1 VRDQVGDL
9 ALAGGERVASASA
22 ALDRL
27 EQRACLGCR
36 AGQSLAGG
44 IGSGASRQLARTAH
58 VAGLAPAEQH
68 LRQSD
73 PPDRHARPGAER
85 RVDSQALLEQF
96 DPGIGRTGD
105 GLDARPNAGE

>member
-1 VRDQVGDL
+1 MARLDTACATRSATSRSRAVSGSQARAPRSIASNSAP
-9 ALAGGERVASASA
+9 ALA
-22 ALDRL
+22 
-27 EQRACLGCR
+27 
-36 AGQSLAGG
+36 AGL
-44 IGSGASRQLARTAH
+44 GSGASRQLARTAH